1 MPKKIISD
9 EEALHSAIRMVA
21 PGTHI
26 REALSMVLQ
35 AGTGALLCFG
45 DVGKLARLSEGGV
58 QLSAEATPQLIYEL
72 SKMDGAIILDEK
84 GTRIHYANR
93 FLRPATGFP
102 SGETGTRHRVAQ
114 RMSFRAKC
122 TVVTVSQR
130 RASVTVFCHGRR
142 HLVKTVQAS
151 VNKATQAIQTL
162 EKYVAIL
169 QQTLKDLTIRELGGW
184 VTVMDVCRV
193 LQRREMAERIMRRE
207 VIPLVEELG
216 EEGRLMMLQV
226 SELRKPFEEARL
238 VVRDY
243 ARDRTEDAVIERIRT
258 MDSDDMLNSGLIAQ
272 ALGCGSGARVLETQL
287 SPRGYRVLI
296 IIGAR
301 FSDTV
306 IHNLIEEFGSLPG
319 ILKATKE
326 QLVEVDGVGEAMAER
341 LRTGV
346 EMLRTQLNMDTRK

>member
-1 MPKKIISD
+1 MPKKIVS
-9 EEALHSAIRMVA
+9 EEDALHAAVCMVA

-26 REALSMVLQ
+26 RDALSMVLQ

-45 DVGKLARLSEGGV
+45 DVNRLARLSEGGV

-72 SKMDGAIILDEK
+72 SKMDGAIILDEH

-93 FLRPATGFP
+93 YLRPTTGFP
-102 SGETGTRHRVAQ
+102 SSETGTRHRVAQ
-114 RMSFRAKC
+114 RMSFCAKC

-130 RASVTVFCHGRR
+130 RAAVTVFCHGHR
-142 HLVKTVQAS
+142 HLVNTVQAS
-151 VNKATQAIQTL
+151 VNKAAQAIQTL
-162 EKYVAIL
+162 EKYVSIL

-184 VTVMDVCRV
+184 VTAVDVCRV
-193 LQRREMAERIMRRE
+193 LQRREMAERMMRRE
-207 VIPLVEELG
+207 VLPLMDELG
-216 EEGRLMMLQV
+216 EEGRLMALQV
-226 SELRKPFEEARL
+226 NELRRPFEEARL

-243 ARDRTEDAVIERIRT
+243 ARDRTEDAVIERIRS
-258 MDSDDMLNSGLIAQ
+258 MDSDDLLNSGLIAQ
-272 ALGCGSGARVLETQL
+272 ALGYGSGTRVTEAKL

-306 IHNLIEEFGSLPG
+306 IRNLIEQFGSLPG
-319 ILKATKE
+319 ILNATKE
-326 QLVEVDGVGEAMAER
+326 ELVEVDGVGEAMAER

-346 EMLRTQLNMDTRK
+346 EMLRAQLNMDTRK